1 MQMIYLLIKR
11 LRLVLL
17 LITMMTSSAVGN
29 NKQFITM
36 DTAKI
41 ATISQMYEQDIS
53 VEGFSEKPV
62 LLEYSTA
69 DLQAAFVLEQAY
81 FDREQ
86 ISCNIGHDILWDSQD
101 PDYSQDKQFAMTEQ
115 GLVKVSLAQGSDIYY
130 ELACSSIDEKAEC
143 KIADVMLDE
152 DIYGSPTLKS
162 YLIKNCV

>member
-1 MQMIYLLIKR
+1 MQMICLLIKR
-11 LRLVLL
+11 LLPVWLL
-17 LITMMTSSAVGN
+17 AITMMTSSAVGN
-29 NKQFITM
+29 NEQLTKPDVQ
-36 DTAKI
+36 I
-41 ATISQMYEQDIS
+41 AVISQMYEQDIS
-53 VEGFSEKPV
+53 AEGFSEKPI

-69 DLQAAFVLEQAY
+69 ELQAAFALEQAY
-81 FDREQ
+81 YDREQ

-162 YLIKNCV
+162 YLIKNCI